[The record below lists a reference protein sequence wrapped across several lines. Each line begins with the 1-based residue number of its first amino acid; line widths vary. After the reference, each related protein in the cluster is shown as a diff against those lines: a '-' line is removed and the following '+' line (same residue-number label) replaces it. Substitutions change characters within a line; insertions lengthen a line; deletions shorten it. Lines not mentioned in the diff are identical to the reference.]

1 MSTDA
6 KFVAEV
12 LRRHDQST
20 GAAARAERPFA
31 GGGTRRAMRRA
42 FEAEQAALH
51 RAGFENFSDFV
62 AALGRAMELAT
73 GSRTT
78 QAPEPPKNDIAVGD
92 RVELA
97 YGAFAVAVERLN
109 GAIELDDDAGAI
121 TWPTP
126 TKWVPSSV

>member
-6 KFVAEV
+6 NLVAEV

-62 AALGRAMELAT
+62 AALGHAMELAT

-78 QAPEPPKNDIAVGD
+78 PAPEPPKNDIAVGD

-97 YGAFAVAVERLN
+97 YGAFVVAVERRN
-109 GAIELDDDAGAI
+109 AAIELDDDARALA
-121 TWPTP
+121 WPTSGEG
-126 TKWVPSSV
+126 VPSPV